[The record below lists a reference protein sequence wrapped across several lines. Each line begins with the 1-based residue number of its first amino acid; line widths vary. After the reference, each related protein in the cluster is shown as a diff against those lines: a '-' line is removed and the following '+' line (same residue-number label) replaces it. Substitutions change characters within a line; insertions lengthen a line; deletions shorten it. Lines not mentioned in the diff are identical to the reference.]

1 MSTPVLMPQMGETV
15 FEGTVARWLIAEGQ
29 PVQQDE
35 PLLTITTDKID
46 TEIPAPA
53 SGILLRIHVGEG
65 QTVPRGALLAEIGEA
80 DEGPRTKDQ
89 EGPSAVCGQPSAVSG
104 QPSAVSDQPSAVSGP
119 PSATPLA
126 RQLAADRG
134 IDLSAISGSGP
145 GGRITRE
152 DVEAFAPDVPGRRS
166 AVGRRSS
173 TLGFLSPAV
182 SRLAA
187 ELDVDLT
194 QVIGTGLNGRITK
207 RDVLAYVVAPAPR
220 GLARSETDQS
230 AIAPGI
236 RAAEAAATVIPAR
249 SETGQSAVEEPVA
262 PPTAETAGDIMPLS
276 AMRRSIGQHMQLS
289 LQTAPQVTTVMEADM
304 TRVVLARERL
314 RADLERQGVRLTF
327 TPFIIQAIVAGLR
340 AVPEANS
347 TLRDDGLLLHKRIH
361 IGLAVALADGLIV
374 PVLRD
379 ADEMS
384 LLGLARAV
392 NDVAEWARRGQ
403 LQPDEV
409 QGGTFT
415 LTNHGTSGSL
425 FATPILVQGQT
436 GILGVGVIR
445 KRPVVISRGRA
456 LLPDAEDAIAI
467 RPMAFLSFT
476 VDHRVLDGQS
486 ADRFLETVVRFL
498 ENDSG

>member
-1 MSTPVLMPQMGETV
+1 MGETV

-53 SGILLRIHVGEG
+53 SGILLRIHVAEGE
-65 QTVPRGALLAEIGEA
+65 TVLRGTVLAEIGEA
-80 DEGPRTKDQ
+80 DEGLRTKDQ
-89 EGPSAVCGQPSAVSG
+89 SGLSSVSSP
-104 QPSAVSDQPSAVSGP
+104 PSAVSDQRLAVNSQ

-126 RQLAADRG
+126 QQLAADRG
-134 IDLSAISGSGP
+134 IDLSAITGTGP

-152 DVEAFAPDVPGRRS
+152 DVEAS
-166 AVGRRSS
+166 AAASLIPSS
-173 TLGFLSPAV
+173 TVHRPSSSLGFLSPAV

-207 RDVLAYVVAPAPR
+207 KDVLAYVAAPVPR

-236 RAAEAAATVIPAR
+236 RATEAAATVTPAR
-249 SETGQSAVEEPVA
+249 SETGQSAVDEPAA

-276 AMRRSIGQHMQLS
+276 AMRRSIGQHMFLS

-327 TPFIIQAIVAGLR
+327 TPFFIQAIVAGLR

-347 TLRDDGLLLHKRIH
+347 TLRDDGLLIH
-361 IGLAVALADGLIV
+361 THIHVGVAVALTDGLIV

-379 ADEMS
+379 ADEKS

-392 NDVAEWARRGQ
+392 NDVAERARRGQ
-403 LQPDEV
+403 LQPHEV

-425 FATPILVQGQT
+425 FATPILVQPQT
-436 GILGVGVIR
+436 GILGVGAIR
-445 KRPVVISRGRA
+445 KRPVVISRGHA

-476 VDHRVLDGQS
+476 FDHRVLDGQS